1 MVKDLRDG
9 SDQSGLWDQR
19 EARSNVPEKMAFQR
33 GREGEELEMGERC
46 TEQTYTGLRR
56 CPGAGR
62 RAGKTQMAVWGQ
74 QQKLETEQSSMA
86 LQLQIKVQETEE
98 RNREKGMGPQ

>member
-1 MVKDLRDG
+1 MPQKRWHSSVARKVKSWR
-9 SDQSGLWDQR
+9 W
-19 EARSNVPEKMAFQR
+19 EK
-33 GREGEELEMGERC
+33 GVL
-46 TEQTYTGLRR
+46 TYTGLSR

-74 QQKLETEQSSMA
+74 QQKLETEQSSMM

>member
-1 MVKDLRDG
+1 MRKSADGYEMVKDLRDS

-33 GREGEELEMGERC
+33 GRESEELEMGERC
-46 TEQTYTGLRR
+46 AEQTSTGLSG

-62 RAGKTQMAVWGQ
+62 RAGKTQ
-74 QQKLETEQSSMA
+74 QKLETEQSSTV
-86 LQLQIKVQETEE
+86 LQLQIKVQET
-98 RNREKGMGPQ
+98 